1 MRWLG
6 STTDSMDMGLSK
18 LCEIVEDR
26 EGHVAC
32 CRPRGGRVGHN
43 LVTEQQQSER
53 KEGLHAFNTVQRRDE
68 HAGNS

>member
-6 STTDSMDMGLSK
+6 STTDSLDMSLSK

-26 EGHVAC
+26 EGRVAC

-43 LVTEQQQSER
+43 SVTEQQSER
-53 KEGLHAFNTVQRRDE
+53 KEGLHALNAVQRRGE

>member
-6 STTDSMDMGLSK
+6 STTDSLDMRLSK

-26 EGHVAC
+26 EGRVAC
-32 CRPRGGRVGHN
+32 CCPRGGRVGHN
-43 LVTEQQQSER
+43 SVTEQQQSER
-53 KEGLHAFNTVQRRDE
+53 KEGLHALNAVQRRGE